1 MARRI
6 LAVLA
11 AVTLAAV
18 TASSALAID
27 GGTPDGDAHPNV
39 GMLGFDIDG
48 AGPTPPI
55 LICTGSVISDH
66 AFLVA
71 AHCILNDIVD
81 QFSGVTWAV
90 TLEGGSPSAPI
101 MPGGMN
107 YPDCCFMTV
116 PEASI
121 ARATGAVVDPL
132 FDVNTFTSPIGGEHD
147 LAVVEFPTGT
157 FAGVTPVRIA
167 HQGLLDHL
175 SAAGGRRGP
184 QLTLVGYG
192 AELQE
197 GQLYIPGYRKTG
209 RATFVGATDVWL
221 ELSQN
226 TDLLPRSAS
235 PCAADSGS
243 PLFLGGSDVQV
254 AVYHTAEGCYGT
266 GYAQRLDNLAP
277 EEQAFLAPFVNP

>member
-6 LAVLA
+6 LALLTA
-11 AVTLAAV
+11 CALAAV
-18 TASSALAID
+18 TATSALAIE

-48 AGPTPPI
+48 AGPTRPI

-71 AHCILNDIVD
+71 AHCIENDIVAL
-81 QFSGVTWAV
+81 FGEVTWAV
-90 TLEGGSPSAPI
+90 TLEGGSPSAPV
-101 MPGGMN
+101 MPGGSD

-116 PEASI
+116 PESSI
-121 ARATGAVVDPL
+121 ARATGVVVDPL
-132 FDVNTFTSPIGGEHD
+132 FDVATFTSPTGGMHD
-147 LAVVEFPTGT
+147 LAVIQFPAGT
-157 FAGVTPVRIA
+157 FAGVTPVRIV
-167 HQGLLDHL
+167 HPGMLDHL

-184 QLTLVGYG
+184 QLTLVDYG

-209 RATFVGATDVWL
+209 RSSVVDTTPVWL
-221 ELSQN
+221 ELSQD

-266 GYAQRLDNLAP
+266 GYAQRLDTPA
-277 EEQAFLAPFVNP
+277 EQAFLAQLL